1 VSWVLKLDEAR
12 GVVGCEAA
20 RWRMTTPLVIF
31 QHGSISS
38 IRGMVKKATL

>member
-1 VSWVLKLDEAR
+1 VSWVLRLDEAR
-12 GVVGCEAA
+12 GVVGCEVAYDDA
-20 RWRMTTPLVIF
+20 SGF